1 MKTYK
6 IKLVVEDYIDSTP
19 EELVRKFKE
28 SLPDGILFVKVSAKG
43 IE

>member
-6 IKLVVEDYIDSTP
+6 IKLIIEDYINMTP

-28 SLPDGILFVKVSAKG
+28 SLPDGIFFVKVSVKE